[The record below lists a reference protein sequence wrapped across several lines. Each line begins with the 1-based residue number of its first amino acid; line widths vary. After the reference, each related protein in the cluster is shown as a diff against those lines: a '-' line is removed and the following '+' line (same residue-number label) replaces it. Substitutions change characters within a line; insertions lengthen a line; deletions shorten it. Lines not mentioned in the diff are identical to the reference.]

1 MITDGRVFTQVD
13 VDAAK
18 CIEKMCQEI
27 GVVDKCGNTIG
38 ELDDGKIFAR
48 YEDEYGIRREYLLYD
63 KPFDVEYAAILINL
77 YKKTC
82 EYQRLL
88 DESYERGKNGKDL
101 DKTGDYKIAYR
112 LELMR

>member
-1 MITDGRVFTQVD
+1 MFTQVY
-13 VDAAK
+13 VDAYK

-27 GVVDKCGNTIG
+27 GVVDECGNCIG
-38 ELDDGKIFAR
+38 VLDNGKIFAR
-48 YEDEYGIRREYLLYD
+48 YDDEYGISREYLLYD

-101 DKTGDYKIAYR
+101 DKTGDYRIARR
-112 LELMR
+112 LELTKY